1 MTTKKRQSPGD
12 GSIRK
17 VTTASGRAVWEWS
30 CTVELA
36 DGTRKRLHRRAGTRA
51 EAKAA
56 MDEALGASR
65 QKAFSQPSK
74 LAFGEYLATWL
85 DGLRLAP
92 STVASYRKNVRLHI
106 TPYLGAVELGKL
118 TPQALTALYVK
129 LEKSGRRDGRG
140 EGLGART
147 VRYVHTIISA
157 ALRDAAEQDMIK
169 SNPAAKAKPP
179 TAKQAKAPEMH
190 PWTAAELGTFLGWSR
205 EHSELFPAWY
215 ALAFTGMR
223 RGELLALRWQ
233 DIDLAAGTV
242 TVKRSAT
249 LVRNAG
255 EGASIVVGPT
265 KTNKPRVVDVDDA
278 TAAVLKS
285 WKSQR
290 GTLHLTLA
298 KPGALVFGDSE
309 GQPRHPERFS
319 RTWNAT
325 VKRCGQVPA
334 IRLHDLR
341 HTHAT
346 LLLADREPVSVVSER
361 LGHASEVVT
370 LTIYSHVIPGD
381 QKRAANRFAELVSK
395 ANEANEAND
404 EEATK

>member
-1 MTTKKRQSPGD
+1 MTSLALSCGTR
-12 GSIRK
+12 
-17 VTTASGRAVWEWS
+17 ASGRAVWEWS

-36 DGTRKRLHRRAGTRA
+36 DGTRKRLHKRAGTRA

-65 QKAFSQPSK
+65 QKAFSEPSK
-74 LAFGEYLATWL
+74 LAFGEYLTTWL

-106 TPYLGAVELGKL
+106 APYLGAVELGKL

-129 LEKSGRRDGRG
+129 LEKSGRRDGKG

-147 VRYVHTIISA
+147 VRYVHTIASA

-169 SNPAAKAKPP
+169 SNPASKAKPP
-179 TAKQAKAPEMH
+179 TAKQAKAPEQH
-190 PWTAAELGTFLGWSR
+190 PWTAAELGAFLAWSAK
-205 EHSELFPAWY
+205 HSELDAAWY
-215 ALAFTGMR
+215 VLAMTGMR
-223 RGELLALRWQ
+223 RGELLALRWS
-233 DIDLAAGTV
+233 DIDLPARTIA
-242 TVKRSAT
+242 VKRSAT
-249 LVRNAG
+249 LVRVKG
-255 EGASIVVGPT
+255 EGANIVTGPT
-265 KTNKPRVVDVDDA
+265 KNSKPRVVDIDDA

-285 WKSQR
+285 WKSER
-290 GTLHLTLA
+290 GTLHLQLA

-309 GQPRHPERFS
+309 GQARHPERFS

-325 VKRCGQVPA
+325 VRRAIKAGTDVPA

-381 QKRAANRFAELVSK
+381 QKRAANRFAELVSE
-395 ANEANEAND
+395 ASEANED
-404 EEATK
+404 EATN